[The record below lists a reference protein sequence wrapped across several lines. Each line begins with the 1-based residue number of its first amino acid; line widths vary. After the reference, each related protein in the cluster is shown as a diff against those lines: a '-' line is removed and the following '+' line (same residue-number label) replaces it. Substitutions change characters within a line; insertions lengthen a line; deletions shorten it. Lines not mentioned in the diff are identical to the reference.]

1 MRRPRKSKTQH
12 HPKASSFPEPVLS
25 AGGVLGA
32 RKQVNEP
39 GKTHGAVLLV
49 LLATFFCIWAAWEVA
64 PELGG
69 PGPTCDEWYHVYHGK
84 RLVQALR
91 RQGWEFFTPAR
102 IAENFPY
109 GKPSDPPFHPP
120 LGHWILGFWH
130 GIFDFYPEDPT
141 AVSVVSARLSGPILL
156 AVLLLIV
163 GMWVGK
169 EEGWW
174 AGVVAAFSTGVM
186 PRLFGHAHLA
196 GLDLLTATLC
206 LASAAALV
214 GAARSPLRAGR
225 FCLAGA
231 ILGLAMLTRLH
242 GILALVPA
250 GMWLLFRF
258 RSRAFLLGA
267 LWAGTGMA
275 VFFLG
280 WPWLWLN
287 PFDHL
292 KQFLVTSTARQPLHV
307 FYLGRVWNDVDV
319 PWHYPL
325 VIFAV
330 TVPLGLLLLGLLGVG
345 VRLRK
350 LGQEVGLK
358 AVDTTREKNQEH
370 SHYELMILLQIVFWL
385 ALFGWPGTPV
395 YDGER
400 LFLVLYPLWAFP
412 VAWGTKFL
420 YERLL
425 DRGFRQELIGAGLAV
440 LMAVQLGGN
449 LLFRPVYLSYY
460 NLLVGGLWGA
470 SRLGFEVNYWG
481 DAVTQQ
487 TVEQACKALHLEQL
501 AGQKTEVILFAPNL
515 APFQAIALNGVFPIE
530 QMCSAE
536 IIGYDSAWQK
546 APEGIH
552 LAILYHRRADLHT
565 LPQWL
570 VEGEVLFE
578 YSKQGVWLSRVVK
591 VNPPEA
597 KESPQRK
604 ENFSRTFGDQSP
616 PPL

>member
-1 MRRPRKSKTQH
+1 MRRPEKSKTQH
-12 HPKASSFPEPVLS
+12 RSKAFSLPGPVSS

-32 RKQVNEP
+32 CERVDEL
-39 GKTHGAVLLV
+39 GKIHGWVPLV
-49 LLATFFCIWAAWEVA
+49 LVATFFCIWAAWEVA

-130 GIFDFYPEDPT
+130 AIFDFYPNDPH

-174 AGVVAAFSTGVM
+174 VGAVAAFSTGVM

-206 LASAAALV
+206 VASAAALV
-214 GAARSPLRAGR
+214 EAARFPLRAGR

-242 GILALVPA
+242 GILMVVPA
-250 GMWLLFRF
+250 GAWLFLRLQK
-258 RSRAFLLGA
+258 RAIPWALLWLA
-267 LWAGTGMA
+267 TAAG

-287 PFDHL
+287 PFEHL
-292 KQFLVTSTARQPLHV
+292 KQFLVSSTAREPLHV
-307 FYLGRVWNDVDV
+307 FYVGRVWNDVDV

-330 TVPLGLLLLGLLGVG
+330 TVPLGLLLLGFLGVG

-350 LGQEVGLK
+350 LVQEVKLK
-358 AVDTTREKNQEH
+358 AVNPTRGKNKEH
-370 SHYELMILLQIVFWL
+370 SYYELMVLLQIVFWL
-385 ALFGWPGTPV
+385 VLFAWPGTPV

-412 VAWGTKFL
+412 VAWGTRFL
-420 YERLL
+420 YVKLV
-425 DRGFRQELIGAGLAV
+425 DRGFRQELVGAGLAV
-440 LMAVQLGGN
+440 LMALQLGGN
-449 LLFRPVYLSYY
+449 LLSRPVYLSYY
-460 NLLVGGLWGA
+460 NLLVGGVWGA
-470 SRLGFEVNYWG
+470 NRLGFEVNYWG

-487 TVEQACKALHLEQL
+487 TVEQACKALHLEQP
-501 AGQKTEVILFAPNL
+501 AGQKTEIILFAPNL
-515 APFQAIALNGVFPIE
+515 APFQAIALNGVFPVE

-536 IIGYDSAWQK
+536 IIGYDLGWQK
-546 APEGIH
+546 TPKGIH

-570 VEGEVLFE
+570 LEGEILFE
-578 YSKQGVWLSRVVK
+578 YSKQGVWLSRVVR

-597 KESPQRK
+597 KEPPQRE
-604 ENFSRTFGDQSP
+604 ENFSRTFGNQSP

>member
-1 MRRPRKSKTQH
+1 M
-12 HPKASSFPEPVLS
+12 
-25 AGGVLGA
+25 LGA
-32 RKQVNEP
+32 WKQVDKL
-39 GKTHGAVLLV
+39 GKIHGWVLLV
-49 LLATFFCIWAAWEVA
+49 LLAMFFCIWAAWEVA
-64 PELGG
+64 PEFGG

-84 RLVQALR
+84 RLVQALG
-91 RQGWEFFTPAR
+91 RQGWEFFTPER

-130 GIFDFYPEDPT
+130 GIFDFYPEDPN
-141 AVSVVSARLSGPILL
+141 AVSVVSARLSGPALL
-156 AVLLLIV
+156 AGLLLIV
-163 GMWVGK
+163 GMWVGRH
-169 EEGWW
+169 EGWSM
-174 AGVVAAFSTGVM
+174 GLVAAFSTGVM

-196 GLDLLTATLC
+196 GLDLPTATLC
-206 LASAAALV
+206 LASAAGLAE
-214 GAARSPLRAGR
+214 ATRFPLRLSR

-242 GILALVPA
+242 GILIVVPA
-250 GMWLLFRF
+250 GAWLFLRLQK
-258 RSRAFLLGA
+258 RAVP
-267 LWAGTGMA
+267 WAVVWLATAAG

-287 PFDHL
+287 PFEHL
-292 KQFLVTSTARQPLHV
+292 KQFLVSSTARQPLHV

-330 TVPLGLLLLGLLGVG
+330 TVPMELLFLGLLGIAVRVG
-345 VRLRK
+345 KLVQQVRA
-350 LGQEVGLK
+350 QP
-358 AVDTTREKNQEH
+358 VDTAKEGTQPQ
-370 SHYELMILLQIVFWL
+370 SDYELMILLQLVFWIG
-385 ALFGWPGTPV
+385 LFAWPGTPV

-400 LFLVLYPLWAFP
+400 LFLVLYPLWAAP
-412 VAWGTKFL
+412 VAWGTRFL
-420 YERLL
+420 YEKLV
-425 DRGFRQELIGAGLAV
+425 DRGFRQELVVAGLAV
-440 LMAVQLGGN
+440 LMALRLGGN
-449 LLFRPVYLSYY
+449 LAFRPTYLSYY

-470 SRLGFEVNYWG
+470 SKLGFEVNYWG

-515 APFQAIALNGVFPIE
+515 APFQAIALNGLFPIQ

-536 IIGYDSAWQK
+536 IIGYDSSWQK
-546 APEGIH
+546 GPEGIH

-565 LPQWL
+565 LPEWL
-570 VEGEVLFE
+570 LEGEVLFE

-597 KESPQRK
+597 KASPQR
-604 ENFSRTFGDQSP
+604 EANSSRTFSNQSP
-616 PPL
+616 PSM